1 MTESKILS
9 IAKKT
14 SCNCANCNS
23 RVYSSVGKPVFGN
36 DAFDCRIDTEGNT
49 YCSSCAGKLSRNG
62 EITLVNIPE
71 WTEKDRVSDREEI
84 LNTLHYM
91 TMNEKFLA
99 YEKDEHITVRCKKED
114 TSIFVYAHGRS
125 RYGYRYSFTS
135 FADRYDLKAEKKTT
149 KKTPTEEW
157 HGRISRAIK
166 CLEKSGLWADLLVQ
180 LRNMLTM
187 TYEDR
192 EYIRLNCAWNEE
204 STDLINRYEKKYP
217 FLFYTAE
224 NGKKYVNSAYIY
236 EMSEIT
242 LKPMYFGKYAN
253 KKVKE
258 EIAENIANK
267 TEYKYSCR
275 VSYDVS
281 FSYDPKIGKAYY
293 SEEYRDCGNG
303 HYYLALDNNTALFC
317 EDD

>member
-1 MTESKILS
+1 
-9 IAKKT
+9 
-14 SCNCANCNS
+14 
-23 RVYSSVGKPVFGN
+23 
-36 DAFDCRIDTEGNT
+36 
-49 YCSSCAGKLSRNG
+49 
-62 EITLVNIPE
+62 
-71 WTEKDRVSDREEI
+71 
-84 LNTLHYM
+84 
-91 TMNEKFLA
+91 
-99 YEKDEHITVRCKKED
+99 
-114 TSIFVYAHGRS
+114 
-125 RYGYRYSFTS
+125 
-135 FADRYDLKAEKKTT
+135 
-149 KKTPTEEW
+149 
-157 HGRISRAIK
+157 
-166 CLEKSGLWADLLVQ
+166 
-180 LRNMLTM
+180 M

-192 EYIRLNCAWNEE
+192 EYIRLNYSWGDNTALAEQFE
-204 STDLINRYEKKYP
+204 MKYP
-217 FLFYTAE
+217 FLFYKTE
-224 NGKKYVNSAYIY
+224 DGKKCINTSYVY